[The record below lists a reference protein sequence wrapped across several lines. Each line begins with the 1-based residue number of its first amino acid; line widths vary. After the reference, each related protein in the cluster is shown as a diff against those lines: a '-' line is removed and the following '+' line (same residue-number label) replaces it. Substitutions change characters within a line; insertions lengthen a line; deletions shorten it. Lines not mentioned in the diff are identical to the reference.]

1 MARIPYVDPESA
13 SPAMREA
20 LEVVPPLNVFRML
33 AHAESAFWPYV
44 DYNAV
49 LLAGLDLDPILR
61 ELAILRVAAL
71 DRCEYERVH
80 HEGIARKVGASDE
93 QVAVAVDP
101 GGAGDRIE
109 GLVYR
114 LAAEIVADNA
124 GSAETAAELNAAL
137 GPRQLVELV
146 MAITHYHGL
155 AALAATVDMEL
166 DDPDGLSVLTGAEGG
181 WKRSGRSPADS
192 D

>member
-13 SPAMREA
+13 SPAMRKA

-49 LLAGLDLDPILR
+49 LLAGLDLDPVLR

-71 DRCEYERVH
+71 DRCEYERSH

-101 GGAGDRIE
+101 DCAGDGIE

-114 LAAEIVADNA
+114 LAGEIVRDNG
-124 GSAETAAELNAAL
+124 GSAETAAELNTAL

-155 AALAATVDMEL
+155 AALAATVELEL
-166 DDPDGLSVLTGAEGG
+166 DDPDGLSVLAGAEGG
-181 WKRSGRSPADS
+181 WKR
-192 D
+192 

>member
-33 AHAESAFWPYV
+33 AHAESSFWPYV

-49 LLAGLDLDPILR
+49 LLAGLELDPVLR

-80 HEGIARKVGASDE
+80 HEAIARKVGASDE
-93 QVAVAVDP
+93 QVSAAVDP
-101 GGAGDRIE
+101 DGAGEGIE
-109 GLVYR
+109 ALVYR

-124 GSAETAAELNAAL
+124 GGAETAAALDEELGA
-137 GPRQLVELV
+137 RQLVELV

-166 DDPDGLSVLTGAEGG
+166 DDPDGLSVLSGAEAG
-181 WKRSGRSPADS
+181 WKRSGRSPADA

>member
-1 MARIPYVDPESA
+1 MARIPYVDPERA
-13 SPAMREA
+13 SSSMREA
-20 LEVVPPLNVFRML
+20 LDVVPPLNVFRML

-49 LLAGLDLDPILR
+49 LLAGLELDPVLR

-80 HEGIARKVGASDE
+80 HEGIARQVGATEKQVVTAVDPKGASD
-93 QVAVAVDP
+93 
-101 GGAGDRIE
+101 GTE

-114 LAAEIVADNA
+114 LVAEIVRDNG
-124 GSAETAAELNAAL
+124 GSAETTVALHEAL
-137 GPRQLVELV
+137 GARQVVELV

-155 AALAATVDMEL
+155 AALVATVDMEL
-166 DDPDGLSVLTGAEGG
+166 DDPDGTTVLAGARAG
-181 WKRSGRSPADS
+181 WKR
-192 D
+192 

>member
-1 MARIPYVDPESA
+1 MARLPYVDPESA
-13 SPAMREA
+13 SPAMRRA

-49 LLAGLDLDPILR
+49 LLAGLDLDPVLR

-71 DRCEYERVH
+71 DRCEYERAH
-80 HEGIARKVGASDE
+80 HEAIALKVGASPE

-101 GGAGDRIE
+101 DGAAGGVE
-109 GLVYR
+109 GLVHR
-114 LAAEIVADNA
+114 LTEEIVRDNG

-137 GPRQLVELV
+137 GARRLVELV

-155 AALAATVDMEL
+155 AALVATVDMEL
-166 DDPDGLSVLTGAEGG
+166 DDPDGLTVLAGAEGG
-181 WKRSGRSPADS
+181 WKR
-192 D
+192 

>member
-1 MARIPYVDPESA
+1 MARIPYVDAEDATS
-13 SPAMREA
+13 AMREA

-71 DRCEYERVH
+71 DRCEYERLH
-80 HEGIARKVGASDE
+80 HEGIARRVGASE
-93 QVAVAVDP
+93 GQVAVAVDP
-101 GGAGDRIE
+101 DGAADGIE

-114 LAAEIVADNA
+114 MTAEIVRDNG
-124 GSAETAAELNAAL
+124 GSAETTAELNTAL
-137 GPRQLVELV
+137 GARQVIELV
-146 MAITHYHGL
+146 MVITHYHGL
-155 AALAATVDMEL
+155 AALVATVEMEL
-166 DDPDGLSVLTGAEGG
+166 DDPDGLSVLAGAQAG
-181 WKRSGRSPADS
+181 WKR
-192 D
+192 

>member
-13 SPAMREA
+13 SPAMRKA
-20 LEVVPPLNVFRML
+20 LEVVPPLNIFRML

-49 LLAGLDLDPILR
+49 LLAGLELGPSLR

-80 HEGIARKVGASDE
+80 HEAIARQVGASDE

-101 GGAGDRIE
+101 GGAADGVE

-114 LAAEIVADNA
+114 LAAEIVRENG
-124 GSAETAAELNAAL
+124 GSAETAAALNAAL
-137 GPRQLVELV
+137 GPRQLVELT

-155 AALAATVDMEL
+155 AALAATVDLEL
-166 DDPDGLSVLTGAEGG
+166 DDPDGLTVLAGAEGG
-181 WKRSGRSPADS
+181 WQR
-192 D
+192 